1 MEMMDFA
8 IKLFMLM
15 CFFALFKQIE
25 EGFVEFLKLIVLG
38 IAYIILGFSKLVR
51 KIKRLFI

>member
-1 MEMMDFA
+1 MEM
-8 IKLFMLM
+8 IWINLFMVM

>member
-1 MEMMDFA
+1 MEMIW
-8 IKLFMLM
+8 IKLFMFV

-25 EGFVEFLKLIVLG
+25 EGFIEFLKLIVLG
-38 IAYIILGFSKLVR
+38 FAYTILGISKLWR

>member
-1 MEMMDFA
+1 MEMIW
-8 IKLFMLM
+8 IKLFMFM

-25 EGFVEFLKLIVLG
+25 EGLIEFLKLIVLG
-38 IAYIILGFSKLVR
+38 IAYIILGFSKLAR